1 MFHVFGTIFPPHEI
15 PSEYKFVYI
24 GTILDRGT
32 KNTEGVLGQFL
43 SRAQRAR
50 LKNFFKCLGEAVS
63 IYRKIVIW
71 GRSPNMTI
79 WPKTSEVF
87 FVPRSQ
93 NFSVFTQDF
102 LSIKQKENQFEPQN
116 LSFVSSLSSKIITNF
131 FKILFFSVF
140 PVSSINTKSIVAQNP
155 WLLIILNSKDSLV

>member
-1 MFHVFGTIFPPHEI
+1 MSTSRPYVIRK
-15 PSEYKFVYI
+15 YKFVYI

-63 IYRKIVIW
+63 IYRKIVMW
-71 GRSPNMTI
+71 GQSPNMTI

-116 LSFVSSLSSKIITNF
+116 LSFVSSLSSKIKTNF

-140 PVSSINTKSIVAQNP
+140 SVSCLNTKSIEVQNP
-155 WLLIILNSKDSLV
+155 WPLILQTNISPLV

>member
-1 MFHVFGTIFPPHEI
+1 MVIIVVLSLNNSDYTPKKRSFVYTIQ
-15 PSEYKFVYI
+15 EYKFVYI

-63 IYRKIVIW
+63 IYRKIVMW

-79 WPKTSEVF
+79 RPKTSEVF
-87 FVPRSQ
+87 FAPRSQ

-116 LSFVSSLSSKIITNF
+116 LSFVSYFSSKIKTNF
-131 FKILFFSVF
+131 LKILFFSVF
-140 PVSSINTKSIVAQNP
+140 SVSSLNAKSIEF
-155 WLLIILNSKDSLV
+155 

>member
-1 MFHVFGTIFPPHEI
+1 M
-15 PSEYKFVYI
+15 YI

-63 IYRKIVIW
+63 IYRKIVMW

-116 LSFVSSLSSKIITNF
+116 LSFVSYLSSKIKTNF

-140 PVSSINTKSIVAQNP
+140 SVSSLNTKSIEVQNP
-155 WLLIILNSKDSLV
+155 WHLLIYTAKPSWSNG

>member
-1 MFHVFGTIFPPHEI
+1 M
-15 PSEYKFVYI
+15 YI

-87 FVPRSQ
+87 CSKITKFFRIYTRFFVYQAKRKSVWAQEFVICFISQFKNQNKLFQ
-93 NFSVFTQDF
+93 NFIF
-102 LSIKQKENQFEPQN
+102 LSF
-116 LSFVSSLSSKIITNF
+116 LSFLPKHQVYWISKSLTPP
-131 FKILFFSVF
+131 FS
-140 PVSSINTKSIVAQNP
+140 
-155 WLLIILNSKDSLV
+155 NSKVLLV

>member
-1 MFHVFGTIFPPHEI
+1 MTKHAVGRKKSQQFGKKIE
-15 PSEYKFVYI
+15 EYKFVYI

-63 IYRKIVIW
+63 IYRKIVMW

-93 NFSVFTQDF
+93 NCSVYTQDF
-102 LSIKQKENQFEPQN
+102 LSIKQKEIQFEP
-116 LSFVSSLSSKIITNF
+116 
-131 FKILFFSVF
+131 
-140 PVSSINTKSIVAQNP
+140 
-155 WLLIILNSKDSLV
+155 